1 MPLVFLAEIFFLVFN
16 YHAHAPIFVF
26 SFLRLLPGIVF
37 KRRLGTLTGAFQGM
51 LVSIGCLGFQR
62 CLGNVEGLYLVL
74 CLRDSFHIF
83 TLKVMFI
90 VPITFITEMTFI
102 GKITKTAFNF
112 QYFQCSASFPL

>member
-1 MPLVFLAEIFFLVFN
+1 MSGDVN
-16 YHAHAPIFVF
+16 
-26 SFLRLLPGIVF
+26 G
-37 KRRLGTLTGAFQGM
+37 G
-51 LVSIGCLGFQR
+51 VSRGVGV
-62 CLGNVEGLYLVL
+62 NWPVKELYLVL